1 MTARRV
7 AAATAATSAVT
18 LLAAAPAAAHGLI
31 GKQDLPLPRWLF
43 GWTAALVLVISFVG
57 LAVLW
62 TRPVLE
68 EAGERRLFGIPA
80 LLEPFA
86 GLLGVLCFAG
96 LVYAGFAGSETETAN
111 IVPTTVYVVFWVG
124 VPLLS
129 VLFGDVFRAV
139 NPWLAIG
146 RGTGWAV
153 HRVLGEMPQPVPYPE
168 RLGHWPAAV
177 GIFLFAVLEL
187 VYSDG
192 TIPSHLAVLM
202 LAYAAAQWLGMGMYG
217 TRVWSE
223 RGDGFGVYFGL
234 FATLAPLRLTRRAVY
249 GRPPLTGTAQFV
261 PLAGTVALLSV
272 MIGST
277 SFDGFSSTPVWSSIA
292 EWLRVAFLDLGFTLR
307 TAVELTFLIG
317 LLGSTLVIAGL
328 FLLGARGVRTV
339 DPQRRTMDLARTF
352 APSLIPIALAYVLA
366 HYVGLL
372 AYQTQAMGYLLSD
385 PLGNGA
391 NLLGTASATIDYGWI
406 SGEAIWYIQVAVLVL
421 GHVAGLALAHDKALV
436 LFGSG
441 RQATRSQYWML
452 AVMITFTSLALWLL
466 SNFD

>member
-1 MTARRV
+1 MRAGRV
-7 AAATAATSAVT
+7 TAAAVATGAAT
-18 LLAAAPAAAHGLI
+18 LLAAAPAAAHGLV

-68 EAGERRLFGIPA
+68 EAGERRLCGITG
-80 LLEPFA
+80 LLDPLA
-86 GLLGVLCFAG
+86 GLVGVLCFAG
-96 LVYAGFAGSETETAN
+96 LIYAGFAGSEVETAN
-111 IVPTTVYVVFWVG
+111 IVPTTVFVVFWVG
-124 VPLLS
+124 VPVLS
-129 VLFGDVFRAV
+129 VLLGDVFRAV
-139 NPWLAIG
+139 NPWRAVG
-146 RGTGWAV
+146 RGAGWAV
-153 HRVLGEMPQPVPYPE
+153 KRVLGEMPEPLPYPE

-187 VYSDG
+187 VYSDA
-192 TIPSHLAVLM
+192 TVPSHLAVLM
-202 LAYAAAQWLGMGMYG
+202 LVYAATQWMGMGMYG
-217 TRVWSE
+217 TRAWSE
-223 RGDGFGVYFGL
+223 RGDAFGLYFGL
-234 FATLAPLRLTRRAVY
+234 FATLAPLRLTRSAVY
-249 GRPPLTGTAQFV
+249 GRVPLSGTARV
-261 PLAGTVALLSV
+261 MPLAGTVALLSV

-277 SFDGFSSTPVWSSIA
+277 SFDGFSSTPVWGTIA

-307 TAVELTFLIG
+307 SAVEATFLVG
-317 LLGSTLVIAGL
+317 LIGSTLVIAGL

-339 DPQRRTMDLARTF
+339 DPERRTVDLARTF

-372 AYQTQAMGYLLSD
+372 VYQTQAMGYLLSD

-391 NLLGTASATIDYGWI
+391 NLFGTASQTIDYGWI
-406 SGEAIWYIQVAVLVL
+406 SGEAIWYVQVTVLVL
-421 GHVAGLALAHDKALV
+421 GHAAGLALAHDKALV

-441 RQATRSQYWML
+441 RRATRSQYWML